1 MRFPAL
7 TPMRLTGLVAAAVC
21 AAALIPVAALAAT
34 GSPAASAQAA
44 RASASAASAPTIRV
58 DSVTLVA
65 KGAAISVVFTATCNA
80 GDDRNIGSTTTQ
92 AVGNRLAQGTTGTY
106 ASGACTGKP
115 QQVTEIA
122 AVNVSGAPFRPGI
135 AMIQASVG
143 DCPATTPNCSGA
155 STERVLSIRAN

>member
-1 MRFPAL
+1 MGNPNLLEGLLMSTPGDQVWRPARIHL
-7 TPMRLTGLVAAAVC
+7 KT
-21 AAALIPVAALAAT
+21 
-34 GSPAASAQAA
+34 
-44 RASASAASAPTIRV
+44 
-58 DSVTLVA
+58 
-65 KGAAISVVFTATCNA
+65 
-80 GDDRNIGSTTTQ
+80 IGSTTTQ

-143 DCPATTPNCSGA
+143 DCPKTTPNCSGA
-155 STERVLSIRAN
+155 STERVLSILAD